1 MESIEGEKYPN
12 ERRIYVMKGLTPEVV
27 AVTFAK
33 TSRSPKPFDEIA
45 KELTEEKSSQFHERW
60 VVGYGH
66 SSVAEHA
73 VLSIAI
79 ENVSILATKVIED
92 NRLASFTEKSTRY
105 QSFDRNR
112 YHKPKK
118 IMASSLARLYEK
130 TADFLMD
137 NYLETISK
145 LLEFIQKKYPRQE
158 NEDEKLYQMRIK
170 NIALD
175 NCRFMLPAATLTN
188 LGMTINARNL
198 EYAIVKLLTNPL
210 EEMHEIGEEIK
221 NEALKVTPTLVKY
234 TAFNKYFAE
243 TSQQMLNL
251 SQSLLAIKRS
261 KNQDGPV
268 LVDYDKDAEEK
279 LVTAL
284 LYRVSKYP
292 YNQIR
297 KIVRKMS
304 PESKAKV
311 IDEALNRLGK
321 FDRPLRELEHIYYT
335 FDILIDYGAFRDVQ
349 RHRMCTQTNQDL
361 TIEHGYVIPDEIVE
375 AGLREQYEKSMKK
388 AAKAYREIAKE
399 LPAHAAYIV
408 PLAYKKRT
416 LFTWN
421 LRELFHFI
429 KLRSGKT
436 GHESYRKLAQQIYD
450 ILADKQPLLAKYI
463 TVDKS

>member
-1 MESIEGEKYPN
+1 MDNVEGFPN
-12 ERRIYVMKGLTPEVV
+12 ERRIYVMKGLSPEVV

-45 KELTEEKSSQFHERW
+45 RELTEEKSSQFHERW

-105 QSFDRNR
+105 QAFDRNR

-118 IMASSLARLYEK
+118 IMASALAKLYVD

-137 NYLETISK
+137 NYLDMLSK
-145 LLEFIQKKYPRQE
+145 MTSLLEKKYPAGADEPE
-158 NEDEKLYQMRIK
+158 NMYQMRIK
-170 NIALD
+170 NLALD
-175 NCRFMLPAATLTN
+175 SCRYMLPAATLTN

-210 EEMHEIGEEIK
+210 EEMQEIGEEIK
-221 NEALKVTPTLVKY
+221 NEALTVTPTLVKY

-251 SQSLLAIKRS
+251 SQSLLAIKRA
-261 KNQDGPV
+261 KNQDGAV
-268 LVDYDKDAEEK
+268 LVDYDKGAEDK

-284 LYRVSKYP
+284 LYRFSKYP
-292 YNQIR
+292 YNQIK
-297 KIVRKMS
+297 KIVKKMS

-361 TIEHGYVIPDEIVE
+361 TIEHGYIIPNEIVE
-375 AGLREQYEKSMKK
+375 AGLKEQYEKSMKK
-388 AAKAYREIAKE
+388 AAKAYKEIIKE
-399 LPAHAAYIV
+399 LPSHAAYIV

-421 LRELFHFI
+421 LRSLFHFI

-436 GHESYRKLAQQIYD
+436 GHESYRKLAQQMYD
-450 ILADKQPLLAKYI
+450 IIAQKQPLLAKYI
-463 TVDKS
+463 AVDKS

>member
-1 MESIEGEKYPN
+1 LDNVEASNK
-12 ERRIYVMKGLTPEVV
+12 RRIYVMKGLSPEVV

-79 ENVSILATKVIED
+79 ENVSILATKVIDD

-105 QSFDRNR
+105 QSFDKNR

-118 IMASSLARLYEK
+118 IMASALSKIYVQ

-137 NYLETISK
+137 NYLDMLSK
-145 LLEFIQKKYPRQE
+145 MIAILEKKYPRGQDEPE
-158 NEDEKLYQMRIK
+158 NIYQIRIK
-170 NIALD
+170 NLALD
-175 NCRFMLPAATLTN
+175 SCRYMLPAATLTN

-198 EYAIVKLLTNPL
+198 EYAIVKLFTHPL
-210 EEMHEIGEEIK
+210 EEMQEIGEEIK
-221 NEALKVTPTLVKY
+221 SEALKVTPTLVKY
-234 TAFNKYFAE
+234 TSFNKYFAE
-243 TSQQMLNL
+243 TSEEMQNL
-251 SQSLLAIKRS
+251 AKAMLAIKRP
-261 KNQDGPV
+261 KNQDGAV
-268 LVDYDKDAEEK
+268 LVDYDRDAEEK
-279 LVTAL
+279 LVSAL

-292 YNQIR
+292 YQQIK
-297 KIVRKMS
+297 KIVKKMS
-304 PESKAKV
+304 PEAKAKV

-321 FDRPLRELEHIYYT
+321 FDRPFRELEHIYYT
-335 FDILIDYGAFRDVQ
+335 FDILMDYGAFRDVQ

-361 TIEHGYVIPDEIVE
+361 TIEHGYIIPQDIIE
-375 AGLREQYEKSMKK
+375 AGLQEQYEKSMKK
-388 AAKAYREIAKE
+388 AAKAYKEISKE
-399 LPAHAAYIV
+399 LPSHAAYIV

-429 KLRSGKT
+429 KLRSGKM
-436 GHESYRKLAQQIYD
+436 GHESYRKLAQQMYNI
-450 ILADKQPLLAKYI
+450 IAEKQPLLAKYI
-463 TVDKS
+463 AVDKS